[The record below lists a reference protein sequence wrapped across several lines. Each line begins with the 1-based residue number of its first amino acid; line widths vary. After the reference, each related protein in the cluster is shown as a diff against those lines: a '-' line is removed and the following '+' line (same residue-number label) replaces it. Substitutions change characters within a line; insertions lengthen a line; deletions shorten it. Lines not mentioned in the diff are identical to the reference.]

1 MMNLPNLE
9 SINRLWLDM
18 TDVSDKTPL
27 HILQKP
33 CRYTSNPII
42 CTSRPL
48 CTAATP
54 CPSCT
59 QNYTTAF
66 PAPSTPRWWGTGPG
80 RPGRTEPLPQGE
92 QTYEFRKL
100 NFLHTKR
107 VYLLIFCNESTYLET
122 GRSFHFC
129 LHVWSPKQIL
139 DPFQLHGFELSWHIL
154 HRLRTLISSKTQWLI
169 YES

>member
-33 CRYTSNPII
+33 WRYTSNPII

-92 QTYEFRKL
+92 QTYEFWKL
-100 NFLHTKR
+100 NFPHTKC

-122 GRSFHFC
+122 GRSLHFLFAC
-129 LHVWSPKQIL
+129 SLHLLDILFQEDTKYMLKKQISFL
-139 DPFQLHGFELSWHIL
+139 YFDYASSLYQR
-154 HRLRTLISSKTQWLI
+154 RLL
-169 YES
+169 